1 MLNDSIAVRAAN
13 KQSRIL
19 APSPDIDE
27 QSTVTSISMIDRN
40 YAVNEDSSISFFDEE
55 IYQDYEEVNS
65 SHEPLPYYNSES
77 NENSSSSSSNSSNS
91 NSSSSSSNSSRNIG
105 SSSSKKNTSTESVP
119 ILCCCECKYNATHSS
134 HSCSVTGKKIMGF
147 CGTDGEEEGYGNA
160 VVCRSCKN
168 LKNV

>member
-13 KQSRIL
+13 KRSRLL
-19 APSPDIDE
+19 APSLDIDE

-65 SHEPLPYYNSES
+65 SHEPLPNYYSES
-77 NENSSSSSSNSSNS
+77 NEN
-91 NSSSSSSNSSRNIG
+91 SSSSNSSRNIG

-134 HSCSVTGKKIMGF
+134 HSCSVTGRKKMGF
-147 CGTDGEEEGYGNA
+147 CGADGEKEGYGSA
-160 VVCRSCKN
+160 VVCISCKN